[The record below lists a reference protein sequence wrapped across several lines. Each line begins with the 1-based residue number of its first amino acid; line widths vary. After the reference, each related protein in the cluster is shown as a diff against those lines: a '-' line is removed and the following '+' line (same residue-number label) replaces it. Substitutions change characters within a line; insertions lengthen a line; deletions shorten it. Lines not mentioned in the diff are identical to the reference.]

1 MLKNINGDTS
11 MLQVNEYFDGNVKSI
26 ALTNN
31 EGPLTVGV
39 MDVGEYNFSTTK
51 DEEMTVVS
59 GSLQVQL
66 PGAPALRTFNK
77 GQSFNVPAN
86 SSFQV
91 KVEEQSA
98 YLCRYMD

>member
-1 MLKNINGDTS
+1 MLK
-11 MLQVNEYFDGNVKSI
+11 VNEYFDGQVKSI
-26 ALTNN
+26 ALTND

-39 MDVGEYNFSTTK
+39 MEAGEYEFSTTK
-51 DEEMTVVS
+51 DEEMSVVS

-66 PGAPALRTFNK
+66 PGDPALRTFNK

>member
-1 MLKNINGDTS
+1 
-11 MLQVNEYFDGNVKSI
+11 MLQVNEYFDGQVKSI

-31 EGPLTVGV
+31 EGVLTMGV
-39 MDVGEYNFSTTK
+39 MDVGNYAFSTSK
-51 DEEMTVVS
+51 AEEMTVVS

-66 PGAPALRTFNK
+66 PGDPALRTFNK
-77 GQSFNVPAN
+77 GQSFNVPAA

-91 KVEEQSA
+91 KVEEQAA

>member
-1 MLKNINGDTS
+1 MLKNIDGDIS
-11 MLQVNEYFDGNVKSI
+11 MLQVNEYFDGQVKSI
-26 ALTNN
+26 ALINN

-39 MDVGEYNFSTTK
+39 MEAGEYDFSTTK

-66 PGAPALRTFNK
+66 SGDPALRTFNK